1 MKISK
6 STIVEQFGSV
16 REASK
21 RLGVTQPA
29 IYSWIAGTR
38 TISAE
43 AAIQLEVVTNRA
55 IRVEQLRPDIDW
67 AFIRKGEVNKNA

>member
-6 STIVEQFGSV
+6 STLVEQFGSV

-21 RLGVTQPA
+21 RLGISQPA
-29 IYSWIAGTR
+29 VYSWIAGTR

-55 IRVEQLRPDIDW
+55 IRVEQLRPDINW
-67 AFIRKGEVNKNA
+67 AYIREGEANTNA

>member
-6 STIVEQFGSV
+6 LTIVEQFGSV
-16 REASK
+16 RDASK
-21 RLGVTQPA
+21 KIGVSQQA
-29 IYSWIAGTR
+29 MYSWIAGTR

-43 AAIQLEVVTNRA
+43 AAIQFEVITNRA

-67 AFIRKGEVNKNA
+67 AFIRRGEDKKNA